1 MGERKHSARANEIKR
16 LARERNAL
24 ESTRVR
30 EKLVSLS
37 FYTIGLKAFVV
48 VGRLM
53 GLGEGAGKYCED
65 DVKNVCGGGY
75 DGAEEGGDRRAL
87 CLLAWKYF

>member
-1 MGERKHSARANEIKR
+1 
-16 LARERNAL
+16 
-24 ESTRVR
+24 
-30 EKLVSLS
+30 
-37 FYTIGLKAFVV
+37 
-48 VGRLM
+48 M